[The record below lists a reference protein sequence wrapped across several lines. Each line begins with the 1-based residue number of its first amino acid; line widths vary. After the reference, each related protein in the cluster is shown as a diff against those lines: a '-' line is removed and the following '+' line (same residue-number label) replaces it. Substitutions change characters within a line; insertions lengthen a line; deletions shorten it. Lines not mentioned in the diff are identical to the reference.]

1 MGDNSQI
8 LKLMRMMNS
17 TPKYWILSPD
27 AVITRSYDDGRPLFP
42 PGETF
47 ENKIVLTIPR
57 DNPSI
62 LCEYICE
69 KCSDGCYKWEY
80 IGTWDN
86 NLDLLDLDLDKEYD
100 GHHNENLEYDN
111 PILEFRQKV
120 KNDDMDRDDVVR
132 LFMKMQSQLE
142 KYILHIYT
150 EYESLGIRIQ
160 DFPKMSEYDK
170 HLYQDDDGDIS
181 IIDYNDNLGYHQ
193 FTLFNLKDCDKFRE
207 NTILSADLDINE
219 FRSKIRSSSGYS
231 NKVDIFQYFDWY
243 HHLKFAGKSKNKDD
257 KPLFK
262 ASRVTTD
269 YLYITEYK
277 DTKEHLYQVFCT
289 FKNIHNDYYWEFIC
303 NVNDCKPYIEREI
316 EKHIEIEKKRE
327 MILEFQKDQQEEKP
341 TYQDSKYDWM
351 RYSAGL
357 NDKQAEIINNRIFN
371 NASTENIGH
380 DKEDIDKILTDS
392 STSVVKSISISEG
405 LKYMRMK
412 QDKYGTTMSQNITI
426 TGNNNSVVGISMN
439 QTGDDGCEQSQTVI
453 IKNAKFE
460 KKKEKKESVF
470 GVLHRALINLAKI
483 VERYT
488 RYLLDRCMDNFF

>member
-27 AVITRSYDDGRPLFP
+27 AVMTGSYDDGRPLLP

-57 DNPSI
+57 DNQSI

-86 NLDLLDLDLDKEYD
+86 NLDLLDLDLGKEYD
-100 GHHNENLEYDN
+100 D
-111 PILEFRQKV
+111 PVSEFRQKV
-120 KNDDMDRDDVVR
+120 KNN
-132 LFMKMQSQLE
+132 
-142 KYILHIYT
+142 
-150 EYESLGIRIQ
+150 GI
-160 DFPKMSEYDK
+160 DSDK
-170 HLYQDDDGDIS
+170 L
-181 IIDYNDNLGYHQ
+181 
-193 FTLFNLKDCDKFRE
+193 RE
-207 NTILSADLDINE
+207 NTVLSADLDINE

-257 KPLFK
+257 KPLLK
-262 ASRVTTD
+262 ASRDITD

-341 TYQDSKYDWM
+341 TYQDNKYDLM
-351 RYSAGL
+351 RYSAL
-357 NDKQAEIINNRIFN
+357 NNKQAEINNRIFN

-380 DKEDIDKILTDS
+380 DKEDINMILTNS
-392 STSVVKSISISEG
+392 STSAVNCSSSISKR
-405 LKYMRMK
+405 LKYMEMK
-412 QDKYGTTMSQNITI
+412 QKKYCTITSQNINI
-426 TGNNNSVVGISMN
+426 TGNYNYTVGISMN
-439 QTGDDGCEQSQTVI
+439 QTGEDDCEQTQTVI
-453 IKNAKFE
+453 IKNSKSE

-470 GVLHRALINLAKI
+470 GVLHHALINLSKI
-483 VERYT
+483 IECYT
-488 RYLLDRCMDNFF
+488 RYLLDHCMDNFF

>member
-27 AVITRSYDDGRPLFP
+27 AVMTGSYDDGRPLLP

-47 ENKIVLTIPR
+47 ENKIVLTIPK

-86 NLDLLDLDLDKEYD
+86 NLDLLDLDLGKEYD
-100 GHHNENLEYDN
+100 D
-111 PILEFRQKV
+111 PVSEFRQKV
-120 KNDDMDRDDVVR
+120 KNN
-132 LFMKMQSQLE
+132 
-142 KYILHIYT
+142 
-150 EYESLGIRIQ
+150 GI
-160 DFPKMSEYDK
+160 
-170 HLYQDDDGDIS
+170 
-181 IIDYNDNLGYHQ
+181 
-193 FTLFNLKDCDKFRE
+193 DCDKFRE
-207 NTILSADLDINE
+207 NTIISADLDINE

-257 KPLFK
+257 KPLLK
-262 ASRVTTD
+262 ASRDTTD

-327 MILEFQKDQQEEKP
+327 MILEFQREQQEEKS

-357 NDKQAEIINNRIFN
+357 NNKQAEINNRIFN
-371 NASTENIGH
+371 NTSTENIGH
-380 DKEDIDKILTDS
+380 DKEDIDMILTNS
-392 STSVVKSISISEG
+392 STSAVNCSSSISEM
-405 LKYMRMK
+405 LKYIEMK
-412 QDKYGTTMSQNITI
+412 QKKYGTITSQNINI
-426 TGNNNSVVGISMN
+426 TGNYNYTVGISMN
-439 QTGDDGCEQSQTVI
+439 QTGGDDCEQSQTVV
-453 IKNAKFE
+453 IKNPKSE

-470 GVLHRALINLAKI
+470 GVLHHALINLAKI
-483 VERYT
+483 IERYT
-488 RYLLDRCMDNFF
+488 RYLLDHCMDNFF

>member
-1 MGDNSQI
+1 MELELEGKLIDILEANIMGDNSQI

-17 TPKYWILSPD
+17 TPKYWILSPNV
-27 AVITRSYDDGRPLFP
+27 VIVGSHDDGRPLFP
-42 PGETF
+42 PGEAF
-47 ENKIVLTIPR
+47 ENKIVLTNPK

-100 GHHNENLEYDN
+100 D
-111 PILEFRQKV
+111 PVSEFRQKV
-120 KNDDMDRDDVVR
+120 KNN
-132 LFMKMQSQLE
+132 
-142 KYILHIYT
+142 
-150 EYESLGIRIQ
+150 GI
-160 DFPKMSEYDK
+160 DS
-170 HLYQDDDGDIS
+170 
-181 IIDYNDNLGYHQ
+181 
-193 FTLFNLKDCDKFRE
+193 DKFKE
-207 NTILSADLDINE
+207 NTILSADLDMNE

-257 KPLFK
+257 KPLLK
-262 ASRVTTD
+262 ASRDTTD

-327 MILEFQKDQQEEKP
+327 MILEFQREQQEEKS
-341 TYQDSKYDWM
+341 TYQD
-351 RYSAGL
+351 
-357 NDKQAEIINNRIFN
+357 NKQAEINNRIFN

-380 DKEDIDKILTDS
+380 DKEDIDIILKNS
-392 STSVVKSISISEG
+392 STSAINCSSSISKR
-405 LKYMRMK
+405 LKYIEMK
-412 QDKYGTTMSQNITI
+412 QKKYGTIMSQNITI
-426 TGNNNSVVGISMN
+426 TGNYNYTVGISMN
-439 QTGDDGCEQSQTVI
+439 QTGKDDCEQTQTVV
-453 IKNAKFE
+453 IKNPKSE

-470 GVLHRALINLAKI
+470 GVLHHALINLEKI
-483 VERYT
+483 IERYT
-488 RYLLDRCMDNFF
+488 RYLLDHCMDNFF

>member
-8 LKLMRMMNS
+8 LKLMRMMNN

-27 AVITRSYDDGRPLFP
+27 AVMTGSYDDGHPLLP

-47 ENKIVLTIPR
+47 ENKIVLTIPK

-86 NLDLLDLDLDKEYD
+86 NLDLLDLDLGKEYD
-100 GHHNENLEYDN
+100 D
-111 PILEFRQKV
+111 PVSKFRQKV
-120 KNDDMDRDDVVR
+120 KNDDID
-132 LFMKMQSQLE
+132 S
-142 KYILHIYT
+142 
-150 EYESLGIRIQ
+150 
-160 DFPKMSEYDK
+160 DK
-170 HLYQDDDGDIS
+170 L
-181 IIDYNDNLGYHQ
+181 
-193 FTLFNLKDCDKFRE
+193 RE

-243 HHLKFAGKSKNKDD
+243 HHLKFAGKSNNKDD
-257 KPLFK
+257 KPLLK
-262 ASRVTTD
+262 ASRDTTD

-327 MILEFQKDQQEEKP
+327 MILEFQREQQEEKP

-357 NDKQAEIINNRIFN
+357 NNKEAEINNRIFN

-380 DKEDIDKILTDS
+380 DKKDIDMILTNS
-392 STSVVKSISISEG
+392 STSAVNCSSSISER
-405 LKYMRMK
+405 LKYMKMK
-412 QDKYGTTMSQNITI
+412 QEKHGTIMSQNINI
-426 TGNNNSVVGISMN
+426 TGNYNYAVGISMN
-439 QTGDDGCEQSQTVI
+439 QTGEDDCEQTQTVI
-453 IKNAKFE
+453 IKNSKSE

-470 GVLHRALINLAKI
+470 GVLHHALINLAKI

-488 RYLLDRCMDNFF
+488 RYLLDHCMDNFF

>member
-27 AVITRSYDDGRPLFP
+27 AVMTGSYDDGRPLLP

-62 LCEYICE
+62 LCEYICK

-86 NLDLLDLDLDKEYD
+86 NLDLLDLDLGKEYD
-100 GHHNENLEYDN
+100 D
-111 PILEFRQKV
+111 PVSEFRQKV
-120 KNDDMDRDDVVR
+120 KNN
-132 LFMKMQSQLE
+132 
-142 KYILHIYT
+142 
-150 EYESLGIRIQ
+150 GI
-160 DFPKMSEYDK
+160 DSDK
-170 HLYQDDDGDIS
+170 L
-181 IIDYNDNLGYHQ
+181 
-193 FTLFNLKDCDKFRE
+193 RE
-207 NTILSADLDINE
+207 NTVLSADLDINE

-257 KPLFK
+257 KPLLK
-262 ASRVTTD
+262 ASRDTTD

-303 NVNDCKPYIEREI
+303 NVNDCKPYIECEI

-341 TYQDSKYDWM
+341 AYQDSK
-351 RYSAGL
+351 
-357 NDKQAEIINNRIFN
+357 QAEINNRIFN

-380 DKEDIDKILTDS
+380 DKEDINMILTNS
-392 STSVVKSISISEG
+392 STSAVNCSSSISKR
-405 LKYMRMK
+405 LKYIEMK
-412 QDKYGTTMSQNITI
+412 QKKYGTITSQNINI
-426 TGNNNSVVGISMN
+426 TGNYNYTVGISMN
-439 QTGDDGCEQSQTVI
+439 QTGEDDCEQTQTVI
-453 IKNAKFE
+453 IKNSKSE

-470 GVLHRALINLAKI
+470 GVLHHALINLAKI
-483 VERYT
+483 VESYT
-488 RYLLDRCMDNFF
+488 RYLLDHCMDNFF

>member
-27 AVITRSYDDGRPLFP
+27 AVMTGSYDDGRPLLP

-47 ENKIVLTIPR
+47 ENKIVLTIPK

-86 NLDLLDLDLDKEYD
+86 NLDLLDLDLGKEYD
-100 GHHNENLEYDN
+100 D
-111 PILEFRQKV
+111 PVSEFRQKV
-120 KNDDMDRDDVVR
+120 KNN
-132 LFMKMQSQLE
+132 
-142 KYILHIYT
+142 
-150 EYESLGIRIQ
+150 GI
-160 DFPKMSEYDK
+160 
-170 HLYQDDDGDIS
+170 
-181 IIDYNDNLGYHQ
+181 
-193 FTLFNLKDCDKFRE
+193 DCDKFRE
-207 NTILSADLDINE
+207 NTIISADLDINE

-257 KPLFK
+257 KPLLK
-262 ASRVTTD
+262 ASRDTTD

-341 TYQDSKYDWM
+341 TYQD
-351 RYSAGL
+351 
-357 NDKQAEIINNRIFN
+357 NKQAEINNRIFN

-380 DKEDIDKILTDS
+380 DKEDINMILTNS
-392 STSVVKSISISEG
+392 STSAVNCSSSISKR
-405 LKYMRMK
+405 LKYIEMK
-412 QDKYGTTMSQNITI
+412 QKKYDTITSQNINI
-426 TGNNNSVVGISMN
+426 TGNYNYTVGISMN
-439 QTGDDGCEQSQTVI
+439 QTGGDDCEQTQTVI
-453 IKNAKFE
+453 IKNSKSE

-470 GVLHRALINLAKI
+470 GVLHHALINLAKI
-483 VERYT
+483 IERYT
-488 RYLLDRCMDNFF
+488 RYLLDHCMDNFF

>member
-27 AVITRSYDDGRPLFP
+27 AVMTGSYDGRPLLP

-86 NLDLLDLDLDKEYD
+86 NLDLLDLDLGKEYD
-100 GHHNENLEYDN
+100 D
-111 PILEFRQKV
+111 I
-120 KNDDMDRDDVVR
+120 D
-132 LFMKMQSQLE
+132 S
-142 KYILHIYT
+142 
-150 EYESLGIRIQ
+150 
-160 DFPKMSEYDK
+160 DK
-170 HLYQDDDGDIS
+170 L
-181 IIDYNDNLGYHQ
+181 
-193 FTLFNLKDCDKFRE
+193 RE

-243 HHLKFAGKSKNKDD
+243 HHLKFAGKSNNKDD
-257 KPLFK
+257 KPLLK
-262 ASRVTTD
+262 ASRDTTD

-341 TYQDSKYDWM
+341 TYQD
-351 RYSAGL
+351 
-357 NDKQAEIINNRIFN
+357 NKQTEINNRIFN

-380 DKEDIDKILTDS
+380 DKEDINMILTNS
-392 STSVVKSISISEG
+392 STSAVNCSSSISEM
-405 LKYMRMK
+405 LKYIEMK
-412 QDKYGTTMSQNITI
+412 QKKYGTITSQNITI
-426 TGNNNSVVGISMN
+426 TGNNNSIVEISMN
-439 QTGDDGCEQSQTVI
+439 QTGKDDCEQTQTVI
-453 IKNAKFE
+453 IKNSKSE

-470 GVLHRALINLAKI
+470 GVLHHALINLAKI
-483 VERYT
+483 IERYT
-488 RYLLDRCMDNFF
+488 RYLLDHCMDNLF

>member
-27 AVITRSYDDGRPLFP
+27 AVMTGSYDDGRPLLP

-86 NLDLLDLDLDKEYD
+86 NLDLLDLDLGKEYD
-100 GHHNENLEYDN
+100 D
-111 PILEFRQKV
+111 PVSEFRQKV
-120 KNDDMDRDDVVR
+120 KNN
-132 LFMKMQSQLE
+132 
-142 KYILHIYT
+142 
-150 EYESLGIRIQ
+150 GI
-160 DFPKMSEYDK
+160 DSDK
-170 HLYQDDDGDIS
+170 L
-181 IIDYNDNLGYHQ
+181 
-193 FTLFNLKDCDKFRE
+193 RE
-207 NTILSADLDINE
+207 NTVLSADLDINE

-243 HHLKFAGKSKNKDD
+243 HHLKFAGKSNNKDD
-257 KPLFK
+257 KPLLK
-262 ASRVTTD
+262 ASMDTTD

-303 NVNDCKPYIEREI
+303 NVNDCKPYIEHEI

-341 TYQDSKYDWM
+341 TYQD
-351 RYSAGL
+351 
-357 NDKQAEIINNRIFN
+357 NKQAEINNRIFN

-380 DKEDIDKILTDS
+380 DKEDINMILTNS
-392 STSVVKSISISEG
+392 STSAVNCSSSISEM
-405 LKYMRMK
+405 LKYIEMK
-412 QDKYGTTMSQNITI
+412 QKKYGTITSQNINI
-426 TGNNNSVVGISMN
+426 TGNYNYIVGISMN
-439 QTGDDGCEQSQTVI
+439 QTGKDDCEQTQTVI
-453 IKNAKFE
+453 IKNSKSE

-470 GVLHRALINLAKI
+470 GVLHHALINLAKI
-483 VERYT
+483 IERYT
-488 RYLLDRCMDNFF
+488 RYLLDHCMDNFF

>member
-27 AVITRSYDDGRPLFP
+27 AVMTGSYDGRPLLP

-86 NLDLLDLDLDKEYD
+86 NLDLLDLDLGKEYD
-100 GHHNENLEYDN
+100 D
-111 PILEFRQKV
+111 PVSEFRQKV
-120 KNDDMDRDDVVR
+120 KNN
-132 LFMKMQSQLE
+132 
-142 KYILHIYT
+142 
-150 EYESLGIRIQ
+150 GI
-160 DFPKMSEYDK
+160 DSDK
-170 HLYQDDDGDIS
+170 L
-181 IIDYNDNLGYHQ
+181 
-193 FTLFNLKDCDKFRE
+193 RE
-207 NTILSADLDINE
+207 NTVLSADLDINE

-243 HHLKFAGKSKNKDD
+243 HHLKFAGKSNNKDD
-257 KPLFK
+257 KPLIK
-262 ASRVTTD
+262 ASRDTTD

-327 MILEFQKDQQEEKP
+327 MILEFQREQQEEKS
-341 TYQDSKYDWM
+341 TYQD
-351 RYSAGL
+351 
-357 NDKQAEIINNRIFN
+357 NKQAEINNRIFN

-380 DKEDIDKILTDS
+380 DKEDINMILTNS
-392 STSVVKSISISEG
+392 STSAVNCSSSISEM
-405 LKYMRMK
+405 LKYIEMK
-412 QDKYGTTMSQNITI
+412 QKKYGTITSQNINI
-426 TGNNNSVVGISMN
+426 TGNYNYTVGISMN
-439 QTGDDGCEQSQTVI
+439 QTGEDDCEQTQTVI
-453 IKNAKFE
+453 IKNSKSE

-470 GVLHRALINLAKI
+470 GVLHHALINLAKI
-483 VERYT
+483 IERYT
-488 RYLLDRCMDNFF
+488 RYLLDHCMDNLF

>member
-8 LKLMRMMNS
+8 LKLMRMMNN

-27 AVITRSYDDGRPLFP
+27 AVMTGSYDDGRPLLP

-86 NLDLLDLDLDKEYD
+86 NLDLLDLDLGKEYD
-100 GHHNENLEYDN
+100 D
-111 PILEFRQKV
+111 PVSEFRQKV
-120 KNDDMDRDDVVR
+120 KNN
-132 LFMKMQSQLE
+132 
-142 KYILHIYT
+142 
-150 EYESLGIRIQ
+150 GI
-160 DFPKMSEYDK
+160 DSDK
-170 HLYQDDDGDIS
+170 L
-181 IIDYNDNLGYHQ
+181 
-193 FTLFNLKDCDKFRE
+193 RE
-207 NTILSADLDINE
+207 NTIISADLDINE
-219 FRSKIRSSSGYS
+219 FRSKIRSSKYS

-257 KPLFK
+257 KPLLK
-262 ASRVTTD
+262 ASRDTTD

-289 FKNIHNDYYWEFIC
+289 FKNINNDYYWEFIC

-327 MILEFQKDQQEEKP
+327 MILEFQREQQEEKS

-357 NDKQAEIINNRIFN
+357 NNKETEINNRIFN
-371 NASTENIGH
+371 NTSTENIGH
-380 DKEDIDKILTDS
+380 DKEDIDMILTNS
-392 STSVVKSISISEG
+392 STSAVNCSSSISEM
-405 LKYMRMK
+405 LKYIEMK
-412 QDKYGTTMSQNITI
+412 QKKYGTITSQNINI
-426 TGNNNSVVGISMN
+426 TGNYNYTVGISMN
-439 QTGDDGCEQSQTVI
+439 QTGGDDCEQSQTVV
-453 IKNAKFE
+453 IKNPKSE

-470 GVLHRALINLAKI
+470 GVLHHALINLAKI
-483 VERYT
+483 IERYT
-488 RYLLDRCMDNFF
+488 RYLLDHCMDNFF

>member
-27 AVITRSYDDGRPLFP
+27 AVMTGSYDDGRPLLP

-100 GHHNENLEYDN
+100 D
-111 PILEFRQKV
+111 PVSEFRQKV
-120 KNDDMDRDDVVR
+120 KNN
-132 LFMKMQSQLE
+132 
-142 KYILHIYT
+142 
-150 EYESLGIRIQ
+150 GI
-160 DFPKMSEYDK
+160 DSDK
-170 HLYQDDDGDIS
+170 L
-181 IIDYNDNLGYHQ
+181 
-193 FTLFNLKDCDKFRE
+193 RE
-207 NTILSADLDINE
+207 NTVLSADLDINE
-219 FRSKIRSSSGYS
+219 FRYKIRSSSGYS

-257 KPLFK
+257 KPLLK
-262 ASRVTTD
+262 ASRDTTD

-327 MILEFQKDQQEEKP
+327 MILEFQRDQQEEKP
-341 TYQDSKYDWM
+341 TYQD
-351 RYSAGL
+351 
-357 NDKQAEIINNRIFN
+357 NKQAEINNRIFN
-371 NASTENIGH
+371 NVSTENIGH
-380 DKEDIDKILTDS
+380 DKEDINMIITNS
-392 STSVVKSISISEG
+392 STSAVNCSSSISEM
-405 LKYMRMK
+405 LKYIEMK
-412 QDKYGTTMSQNITI
+412 QKKYGTITSQNINI
-426 TGNNNSVVGISMN
+426 TGNYNYTVGISMN
-439 QTGDDGCEQSQTVI
+439 QTGEDDCEQTQTVI
-453 IKNAKFE
+453 IKNSKSE

-470 GVLHRALINLAKI
+470 GVLHHALINLAKI
-483 VERYT
+483 IELYT
-488 RYLLDRCMDNFF
+488 RYLLDHCMDDFL

>member
-27 AVITRSYDDGRPLFP
+27 AVMTGSYDDGRPLLP

-69 KCSDGCYKWEY
+69 KCSDGCYKWKY
-80 IGTWDN
+80 IGTRDN
-86 NLDLLDLDLDKEYD
+86 NLDLLDLDLGKEYD
-100 GHHNENLEYDN
+100 D
-111 PILEFRQKV
+111 PVSEFRQKV
-120 KNDDMDRDDVVR
+120 KNN
-132 LFMKMQSQLE
+132 
-142 KYILHIYT
+142 
-150 EYESLGIRIQ
+150 GI
-160 DFPKMSEYDK
+160 
-170 HLYQDDDGDIS
+170 
-181 IIDYNDNLGYHQ
+181 
-193 FTLFNLKDCDKFRE
+193 DCDKFRE
-207 NTILSADLDINE
+207 NTIISADLDINE

-243 HHLKFAGKSKNKDD
+243 HHLKFVGKSKNKDD
-257 KPLFK
+257 KPLLK
-262 ASRVTTD
+262 ASRDTTD

-316 EKHIEIEKKRE
+316 EKYIEIEKKRE

-341 TYQDSKYDWM
+341 TYQD
-351 RYSAGL
+351 
-357 NDKQAEIINNRIFN
+357 NKQAEINNRIFN

-380 DKEDIDKILTDS
+380 DKEDINMILTNS
-392 STSVVKSISISEG
+392 STSAVNCSSSISKR
-405 LKYMRMK
+405 LKYIEMK
-412 QDKYGTTMSQNITI
+412 QKKYGTITSQNINI
-426 TGNNNSVVGISMN
+426 TGNYNYTVGISMN
-439 QTGDDGCEQSQTVI
+439 QTGGDDCEQSQTVV
-453 IKNAKFE
+453 IKNPKSE

-470 GVLHRALINLAKI
+470 GVLHHALINLAKI
-483 VERYT
+483 IERYT
-488 RYLLDRCMDNFF
+488 RYLLDHCMDNFF

>member
-27 AVITRSYDDGRPLFP
+27 AVMTGSYDDGRPLLP

-100 GHHNENLEYDN
+100 D
-111 PILEFRQKV
+111 PVSEFRQKV
-120 KNDDMDRDDVVR
+120 KNN
-132 LFMKMQSQLE
+132 
-142 KYILHIYT
+142 
-150 EYESLGIRIQ
+150 GI
-160 DFPKMSEYDK
+160 DSDK
-170 HLYQDDDGDIS
+170 L
-181 IIDYNDNLGYHQ
+181 
-193 FTLFNLKDCDKFRE
+193 RE
-207 NTILSADLDINE
+207 NTVLSADLDINE

-243 HHLKFAGKSKNKDD
+243 HHLKFAGKSNNKDD
-257 KPLFK
+257 KPLLK
-262 ASRVTTD
+262 ASRDTTD

-277 DTKEHLYQVFCT
+277 GTKEHLYQVFCT

-303 NVNDCKPYIEREI
+303 NVNDCKPYIKREI

-341 TYQDSKYDWM
+341 TYQD
-351 RYSAGL
+351 
-357 NDKQAEIINNRIFN
+357 NKQAEINNRIFN

-380 DKEDIDKILTDS
+380 DKEDIDIILKNS
-392 STSVVKSISISEG
+392 STSAVNCSSSISEM
-405 LKYMRMK
+405 LKYIEMK
-412 QDKYGTTMSQNITI
+412 QKKYGTITSQNINI
-426 TGNNNSVVGISMN
+426 TGNYNYTVGISMN
-439 QTGDDGCEQSQTVI
+439 QTGKDDCEQSQTVI
-453 IKNAKFE
+453 IKNSKSE

-470 GVLHRALINLAKI
+470 GVLHHALINLAKI
-483 VERYT
+483 IERYT
-488 RYLLDRCMDNFF
+488 RYLLDHCMDNFF

>member
-1 MGDNSQI
+1 MELESEEKLIDILEVNIMGDNSQI

-27 AVITRSYDDGRPLFP
+27 AVMTGSYDNGRPLLP

-47 ENKIVLTIPR
+47 ENKIVLTIPK

-86 NLDLLDLDLDKEYD
+86 NLDLLDLDLGKEYD
-100 GHHNENLEYDN
+100 D
-111 PILEFRQKV
+111 PVSEFRQKV
-120 KNDDMDRDDVVR
+120 KNN
-132 LFMKMQSQLE
+132 
-142 KYILHIYT
+142 
-150 EYESLGIRIQ
+150 GI
-160 DFPKMSEYDK
+160 DSDK
-170 HLYQDDDGDIS
+170 L
-181 IIDYNDNLGYHQ
+181 
-193 FTLFNLKDCDKFRE
+193 RE
-207 NTILSADLDINE
+207 NTVLSADLDINE

-243 HHLKFAGKSKNKDD
+243 HHLKFAGKSKNKYD
-257 KPLFK
+257 KPLLK
-262 ASRVTTD
+262 ASRDTTD

-303 NVNDCKPYIEREI
+303 NVNDCKPYIECEI

-341 TYQDSKYDWM
+341 IYQD
-351 RYSAGL
+351 
-357 NDKQAEIINNRIFN
+357 NKQAEINNRIFN

-380 DKEDIDKILTDS
+380 DKEDINMILTNS
-392 STSVVKSISISEG
+392 STSAVNCSSSISKR
-405 LKYMRMK
+405 LKYIEMK
-412 QDKYGTTMSQNITI
+412 QKKYGTITSQNINI
-426 TGNNNSVVGISMN
+426 TGNYNYTVGISMN
-439 QTGDDGCEQSQTVI
+439 QTGEDDCEQTQTVI
-453 IKNAKFE
+453 IKNSKSE

-470 GVLHRALINLAKI
+470 GVLHHALINLAKI
-483 VERYT
+483 IERYT
-488 RYLLDRCMDNFF
+488 RYLLDHCMDNFF

>member
-27 AVITRSYDDGRPLFP
+27 AVMTGSYGDGCPLFP

-47 ENKIVLTIPR
+47 ENKIVLTIPK

-86 NLDLLDLDLDKEYD
+86 NLDLLDLDLGKEYD
-100 GHHNENLEYDN
+100 D
-111 PILEFRQKV
+111 PVSEFRQKV
-120 KNDDMDRDDVVR
+120 KNNDID
-132 LFMKMQSQLE
+132 S
-142 KYILHIYT
+142 
-150 EYESLGIRIQ
+150 
-160 DFPKMSEYDK
+160 DK
-170 HLYQDDDGDIS
+170 L
-181 IIDYNDNLGYHQ
+181 
-193 FTLFNLKDCDKFRE
+193 RE
-207 NTILSADLDINE
+207 NTVLSADLDINE

-257 KPLFK
+257 KPLLK
-262 ASRVTTD
+262 ASSDTTD

-341 TYQDSKYDWM
+341 TYQD
-351 RYSAGL
+351 
-357 NDKQAEIINNRIFN
+357 NKQAEINNRIFN

-380 DKEDIDKILTDS
+380 DKEDINMILTNS
-392 STSVVKSISISEG
+392 STSAVNCSSSISKR
-405 LKYMRMK
+405 LKYMEMK
-412 QDKYGTTMSQNITI
+412 QKKYCTITSQNINI
-426 TGNNNSVVGISMN
+426 TGNYNYTVGISMN
-439 QTGDDGCEQSQTVI
+439 QTGKDDCEQTQTVI
-453 IKNAKFE
+453 IKNSKSE

-470 GVLHRALINLAKI
+470 GVLHHALINLSKI
-483 VERYT
+483 IECYT
-488 RYLLDRCMDNFF
+488 RYLLDHCMDNFF

>member
-1 MGDNSQI
+1 MEDNSQI

-17 TPKYWILSPD
+17 TPKYWILSPNV
-27 AVITRSYDDGRPLFP
+27 VIVGSYDDGYPLLLP
-42 PGETF
+42 EEVF
-47 ENKIVLTIPR
+47 EDKMVLTIPR
-57 DNPSI
+57 KDPSI
-62 LCEYICE
+62 LYEWMCE

-100 GHHNENLEYDN
+100 D
-111 PILEFRQKV
+111 PVSEFRQKV
-120 KNDDMDRDDVVR
+120 KNDNMDHDGVVK
-132 LFMKMQSQLE
+132 LFMKMQPQLE
-142 KYILHIYT
+142 KYILNIDIK
-150 EYESLGIRIQ
+150 YESLGIKIQ

-193 FTLFNLKDCDKFRE
+193 LTLFNLKDCDKFRE

-219 FRSKIRSSSGYS
+219 FRSKIRSSSGYP

-243 HHLKFAGKSKNKDD
+243 HHLKFAGKSNNKDD
-257 KPLFK
+257 KPLLK
-262 ASRVTTD
+262 ASRDTTD

-303 NVNDCKPYIEREI
+303 NVNDCKLYIEREI

-341 TYQDSKYDWM
+341 AYQDSKYDWM

-380 DKEDIDKILTDS
+380 DKEDIDMILTNS
-392 STSVVKSISISEG
+392 STSAVNCSRSIPER
-405 LKYMRMK
+405 LKYMKMK
-412 QDKYGTTMSQNITI
+412 QEKHGTIMSQNINI
-426 TGNNNSVVGISMN
+426 TGNYNYTVGISMN
-439 QTGDDGCEQSQTVI
+439 QTGGDDCEQSQTVV
-453 IKNAKFE
+453 IKNPKSE

-470 GVLHRALINLAKI
+470 WVLHHALINLAKI
-483 VERYT
+483 IERYT
-488 RYLLDRCMDNFF
+488 RYLLDHCMDNFF

>member
-27 AVITRSYDDGRPLFP
+27 AVMTGSYDDGCPLFP
-42 PGETF
+42 PEEVF
-47 ENKIVLTIPR
+47 EDKIVLTIPK

-86 NLDLLDLDLDKEYD
+86 NLDLLDLDLGKEYD
-100 GHHNENLEYDN
+100 D
-111 PILEFRQKV
+111 PVSEFRQKV
-120 KNDDMDRDDVVR
+120 KNN
-132 LFMKMQSQLE
+132 
-142 KYILHIYT
+142 
-150 EYESLGIRIQ
+150 GI
-160 DFPKMSEYDK
+160 DS
-170 HLYQDDDGDIS
+170 
-181 IIDYNDNLGYHQ
+181 
-193 FTLFNLKDCDKFRE
+193 DKFKE
-207 NTILSADLDINE
+207 NTILSADLDMNE
-219 FRSKIRSSSGYS
+219 FRSKIRSYSGYS

-257 KPLFK
+257 KPLLK
-262 ASRVTTD
+262 ASRDTTD

-327 MILEFQKDQQEEKP
+327 MILEFQKDQQEEKS
-341 TYQDSKYDWM
+341 TYQD
-351 RYSAGL
+351 
-357 NDKQAEIINNRIFN
+357 NKQAEINNRIFN

-380 DKEDIDKILTDS
+380 DKEDINMILTNS
-392 STSVVKSISISEG
+392 STSAVNCSSSISKR
-405 LKYMRMK
+405 LKYMEMK
-412 QDKYGTTMSQNITI
+412 QKKYCTITSQNINI
-426 TGNNNSVVGISMN
+426 TGNYNYTVGISMN
-439 QTGDDGCEQSQTVI
+439 QTGKDDCEQTQTVI
-453 IKNAKFE
+453 IKNSKSE

-470 GVLHRALINLAKI
+470 GVLHHALINLSKI
-483 VERYT
+483 IECYT
-488 RYLLDRCMDNFF
+488 RYLLDHCMDNFF

>member
-27 AVITRSYDDGRPLFP
+27 AVMTGSYNDGCPLFP

-47 ENKIVLTIPR
+47 ENKIVLTIPK

-86 NLDLLDLDLDKEYD
+86 NLDLLDLDLGKEYD
-100 GHHNENLEYDN
+100 D
-111 PILEFRQKV
+111 PVSEFRQKV
-120 KNDDMDRDDVVR
+120 KNNDID
-132 LFMKMQSQLE
+132 S
-142 KYILHIYT
+142 
-150 EYESLGIRIQ
+150 
-160 DFPKMSEYDK
+160 DK
-170 HLYQDDDGDIS
+170 L
-181 IIDYNDNLGYHQ
+181 
-193 FTLFNLKDCDKFRE
+193 RE
-207 NTILSADLDINE
+207 NTVLSADLDINE

-257 KPLFK
+257 KPLLK
-262 ASRVTTD
+262 ASRDTTD

-327 MILEFQKDQQEEKP
+327 MILEFQREQQEGKP
-341 TYQDSKYDWM
+341 TYQD
-351 RYSAGL
+351 
-357 NDKQAEIINNRIFN
+357 NKQAEINNRIFN

-380 DKEDIDKILTDS
+380 DKEDINMILTNS
-392 STSVVKSISISEG
+392 STSAVNCSSSISEM
-405 LKYMRMK
+405 LKYIEMK
-412 QDKYGTTMSQNITI
+412 QKKYGTITSQNINI
-426 TGNNNSVVGISMN
+426 TGNYNYTVGISMN
-439 QTGDDGCEQSQTVI
+439 QTGKDDCEQTQTVI
-453 IKNAKFE
+453 IKNSKSE

-470 GVLHRALINLAKI
+470 GVLHHALINLSKI
-483 VERYT
+483 IECYT
-488 RYLLDRCMDNFF
+488 RYLLDHCMDNFF